1 MSSIRQPKT
10 PKGGW
15 KQVAAGTSHTVALK
29 ADGSVACWGR
39 NDSGQCNV
47 PAGLGTVSAVAAG
60 FFHTV
65 ALESD
70 GSVVCW
76 GNNDWDQSSVPAGL
90 GPVSA
95 VAAREFHTVALKADG
110 SVACWG
116 WNEYGQCNV
125 PAGLAN
131 IIAVA
136 AGDTYTLALKADG
149 SVTCWGTID
158 EDFRIPWEL
167 SDDAWLDLL
176 ADHRHSLMKARIL
189 SKVVPAR
196 IRRHPEYRGICAMQ
210 RI

>member
-1 MSSIRQPKT
+1 MSSIRKPKT

-15 KQVAAGTSHTVALK
+15 KQVAAGDFHTVALK
-29 ADGSVACWGR
+29 GDGTVACWGR
-39 NDSGQCNV
+39 NHYGQCNV

-60 FFHTV
+60 FQHTV
-65 ALESD
+65 A
-70 GSVVCW
+70 VK
-76 GNNDWDQSSVPAGL
+76 
-90 GPVSA
+90 
-95 VAAREFHTVALKADG
+95 TDG

-116 WNEYGQCNV
+116 WNDYDQSSV

-149 SVTCWGTID
+149 SATCWGTID
-158 EDFRIPWEL
+158 EDFEIPWEL
-167 SDDAWLDLL
+167 SDDAWLDVL

-196 IRRHPEYRGICAMQ
+196 IRRHP
-210 RI
+210 